1 MSAIAM
7 PTHCETYERSAA
19 LRHLAE
25 GRVVVL
31 GGGGAAPFFTTDTTA
46 ALRAAELGCEAILK
60 ATNVD
65 GVYSD
70 DPKRNKAATRYE
82 RLTHAEALRLDLKIM
97 DATAFALARET
108 RMPIIVFSIHAPGAI
123 AAAIAGK
130 GAATHVVP

>member
-7 PTHCETYERSAA
+7 PTHCETYERNAA

-46 ALRAAELGCEAILK
+46 ALRAAELGCTAIYK

-70 DPKRNKAATRYE
+70 DPKRNPAAVRYE
-82 RLTHAEALRLDLKIM
+82 TISHAEALARGLKVM
-97 DATAFALARET
+97 DSTAFALAQDT
-108 RMPIIVFSIHAPGAI
+108 RMPIIVFAIQGPRAI
-123 AAAIAGK
+123 AEAVAGR
-130 GAATHVVP
+130 GRFTRVEP